1 MAFNTGYILNSR
13 YRIVKLLGQGGF
25 GAVYKAWDLNLSH
38 ACAVK
43 ENLDVSIEAQR
54 QFLREATVL
63 ANLSHP
69 NLPRVTDHFILQDQG
84 QYLVMDY
91 IEGEDLHTM
100 LEKNGPLPVDKVM
113 VWMGQVMDA
122 LEYLH
127 GRVPPVLHRD
137 IKPANIKITPE
148 GKAVLVD
155 FGLVKLYDSHTK
167 TTMGARAIT
176 PGYSPP
182 EQYGQGS
189 TDARS
194 DIYALGATM
203 YTLVTGIQPPESV
216 QRVASDTLRPAQVVN
231 PNVPVNVGYAIAQ
244 CMALSPEKRFR
255 SIVQMRTALFGSYAP
270 SVQPVGSEPLPP
282 MPYSSEGAL
291 SYAPP
296 KKKRLPAWAIVLI
309 TLSALGVIGGLCAV
323 LLSLPGIM
331 PTITTSTPKT
341 VARMDTPSP
350 VPTVAPMSTVT
361 PYLTRTPV
369 MMSTE
374 ASVNNGSFDDLV
386 LLTGPSDGSI
396 THNVEDG
403 LVAVMNSGL
412 SVADYIVKVD
422 FYNPYSLSK
431 GTWDFGLL
439 FREAGFND
447 QYRLVVLSD
456 GEWLVTDNAGS
467 ADGTTVASGNL
478 TNLNTYEGGYNS
490 LMLVTFHDRGWFF
503 LNGELISELD
513 LSSRQSDGLIEL
525 ATGLYSGNEIN
536 GYATNYANFQ
546 VWRLDMTPLSGS
558 LVHDSDEYI
567 EEFGTEDYIKDFI
580 MVADFTNPYSTSV
593 GNFDCGF
600 MFRNLGGNE
609 QFRLVISQSQNWELT
624 NNMADSTSVIASST
638 LTNMNTTDGG
648 TNEFS
653 VVALGEKGWFYSNQ
667 YLVSSLDLSSRME
680 AGTDRIATGLYINDE
695 IPGYSTGYSNFIVIP
710 LP

>member
-1 MAFNTGYILNSR
+1 MTFTTGYILNSR

-43 ENLDVSIEAQR
+43 ENLDTSVEAQR

-69 NLPRVTDHFILQDQG
+69 NLPRVTDHFILPDQG
-84 QYLVMDY
+84 QYLVMDF

-100 LEKNGPLPVDKVM
+100 LEKSGPLPVDKVLL
-113 VWMGQVMDA
+113 WMGQVMDA

-127 GRVPPVLHRD
+127 GRIPPVLHRD

-148 GKAVLVD
+148 GRAVLVD

-203 YTLVTGIQPPESV
+203 YMLVTGVQPPESV

-231 PNVPVNVGYAIAQ
+231 PNIPVNVGYAITQ
-244 CMALSPEKRFR
+244 SMALSPEKRFR
-255 SIVQMRTALFGSYAP
+255 TIVQMRAAFFGSYAP
-270 SVQPVGSEPLPP
+270 AIQPIPSAPVPSI
-282 MPYSSEGAL
+282 PYSSDVAL
-291 SYAPP
+291 PYAPV
-296 KKKRLPAWAIVLI
+296 KKKGLPAWAIALI
-309 TLSALGVIGGLCAV
+309 IVGALGMIGGLCAV
-323 LLSLPGIM
+323 LFTIPGIL
-331 PTITTSTPKT
+331 PTITTSTPRM
-341 VARMDTPSP
+341 VAREDTVTPM
-350 VPTVAPMSTVT
+350 PTEAPMATVT
-361 PYLTRTPV
+361 PYMTRTPV
-369 MMSTE
+369 MMNTE
-374 ASVNNGSFDDLV
+374 VATTYGTTEDLV
-386 LLTGPSDGSI
+386 VLTGPSDGSI
-396 THNVEDG
+396 AHNADDG
-403 LVAVMNSGL
+403 LIAVMNSGL

-422 FYNPYSLSK
+422 FYNPYSLST

-456 GEWLVTDNAGS
+456 GEWFVTDHGGD
-467 ADGTTVASGNL
+467 ADGETVASGTL
-478 TNLNTYEGGYNS
+478 SNLNTYEGGVNTV
-490 LMLVTFHDRGWFF
+490 MLVTYHERGWFF

-513 LSSRQSDGLIEL
+513 LSSRQTDGLIEL
-525 ATGLYSGNEIN
+525 ATGLYAGNEIN
-536 GYATNYANFQ
+536 GYSTYYSNFE
-546 VWRLDMTPLSGS
+546 VWRLDMTPQSGS
-558 LVHDSDEYI
+558 LIHDSDEYI
-567 EEFGTEDYIKDFI
+567 EEFGTEDYITDFI

-600 MFRNLGGNE
+600 MFRNQGGNE
-609 QFRLVISQSQNWELT
+609 QFRLVISQSQSWELT
-624 NNMADSTSVIASST
+624 NNAADSTSVITSST
-638 LTNMNTTDGG
+638 LTNMNTNDSG

-653 VVALGEKGWFYSNQ
+653 VVALGDKGWFYSNQ
-667 YLVSSLDLSSRME
+667 YLVSSLDLSSRMD
-680 AGTDRIATGLYINDE
+680 AGTNRIATGMYLDDE